1 MLIIGTVGMVV
12 TGLGVIASST
22 YIGVMF
28 YKIFTNS
35 I

>member
-1 MLIIGTVGMVV
+1 MLIVGTIGMIV
-12 TGLGVIASST
+12 TGAGVIVSST

-35 I
+35 L